1 MLGSHVRSQ
10 SLGADDPSMDYINQE
25 FLKSWRMA
33 RSRDFEREYFE
44 VLAALK
50 DEHISEMLWLLYGKS
65 ALKTIV
71 TPFDSLQDDR
81 SWWAIFAAREV
92 NTISSLV
99 KTKLGKMRIWR
110 FLHDASAWV

>member
-1 MLGSHVRSQ
+1 
-10 SLGADDPSMDYINQE
+10 MDYINQE

-33 RSRDFEREYFE
+33 RPRDFEREYFE

-50 DEHISEMLWLLYGKS
+50 DEHISEMLWLLYGKG
-65 ALKTIV
+65 ALRAIV
-71 TPFDSLQDDR
+71 APFDGLQDSR
-81 SWWAIFAAREV
+81 PWWAIFAAREV

-99 KTKLGKMRIWR
+99 KTKIGKRRIWR

>member
-1 MLGSHVRSQ
+1 MESNFQPQ
-10 SLGADDPSMDYINQE
+10 SINCDDPSMDYINQE

-50 DEHISEMLWLLYGKS
+50 DEHISEMLWLLYGKG

-71 TPFDSLQDDR
+71 TPFDSLQDGR

-99 KTKLGKMRIWR
+99 KTKPGKMRIWR

>member
-1 MLGSHVRSQ
+1 
-10 SLGADDPSMDYINQE
+10 MDYINQE

-50 DEHISEMLWLLYGKS
+50 DEHISEMLWLLYGKG

-71 TPFDSLQDDR
+71 TPFDSLQDGR

-99 KTKLGKMRIWR
+99 KTKPGKMRIWR